1 MVDKISLAL
10 FADHVGERF
19 RIVLDQENTL
29 EAELIEAK
37 ALKSNATEEDPDYIR
52 RDPFSLLFRGP
63 KDFYLPQQTYR
74 LEHPTVGTVEL
85 FLVPIQPDRHGSQF
99 EAVFN

>member
-1 MVDKISLAL
+1 MTKSQAL

-52 RDPFSLLFRGP
+52 RDPFSLF
-63 KDFYLPQQTYR
+63 
-74 LEHPTVGTVEL
+74 
-85 FLVPIQPDRHGSQF
+85 
-99 EAVFN
+99 

>member
-29 EAELIEAK
+29 R
-37 ALKSNATEEDPDYIR
+37 TPD
-52 RDPFSLLFRGP
+52 LL
-63 KDFYLPQQTYR
+63 
-74 LEHPTVGTVEL
+74 
-85 FLVPIQPDRHGSQF
+85 
-99 EAVFN
+99 